1 MGIWRSIKHTL
12 SRNRAQVFR
21 DSVSAGEATRD
32 EVLRLSRADLE
43 GERGVS
49 GTLWAAAQDGR
60 GGLPVDPV
68 SDALSG
74 VEWFAAVDLMRRSGG
89 QVPGLEQAVKLPI
102 LSTEWSIEGESDELR
117 ELVRANLLDDSDDT
131 SMSTTWADV
140 LRRAINCVFYGL
152 WAFELVWKEAGGV
165 LVLRRLA
172 DRLPHTITAFVPD
185 GDGGLEGIVQTA
197 EGLDGEEVEVAIP
210 ISKLLLL
217 PWQMEGDNWH
227 GLSIL
232 RGAYKHWR
240 TVDTAYALANIGL
253 SHNLNNVPLGTVPAE
268 TRAEER
274 QAFLDLLSSAQQGEA
289 AALIKPAG
297 YEVEQLFTGATADYL
312 LPYIQHHEQWIARV
326 ALADFLQ
333 LGESARTFG
342 AEKIRLF
349 LASLEAVASHIES
362 LFNRHLIRRMVLL
375 NAPTAEGADLPRLMH
390 QPPGRGMDLEALG
403 GCLEKLTNGGWVAP
417 DPSGADEDYWRS
429 MLGLPE
435 RERSGTA
442 PASAGV
448 ADGTS
453 ALREGETAPASAGV
467 ADGTSALR
475 EGAAAQE
482 FADPSVG
489 EVVRAVRREQAELL
503 ADWEARAERH
513 AESILRA
520 LLAQIESSLAS
531 GDTSR
536 LGAVSAPEGLVVAWG
551 EDIARWLGAVRVQAR
566 VAAGLPTAPTAGA
579 VGVGGSPAGASE
591 PLITEADRV
600 RGLVVARHL
609 AEAAVFEVVQAAL
622 DGASAEQIAQRYV
635 AVVNR
640 RLAVDLDAAAAE
652 IVEGLDATA

>member
-1 MGIWRSIKHTL
+1 
-12 SRNRAQVFR
+12 
-21 DSVSAGEATRD
+21 
-32 EVLRLSRADLE
+32 
-43 GERGVS
+43 
-49 GTLWAAAQDGR
+49 
-60 GGLPVDPV
+60 
-68 SDALSG
+68 
-74 VEWFAAVDLMRRSGG
+74 
-89 QVPGLEQAVKLPI
+89 
-102 LSTEWSIEGESDELR
+102 
-117 ELVRANLLDDSDDT
+117 
-131 SMSTTWADV
+131 
-140 LRRAINCVFYGL
+140 
-152 WAFELVWKEAGGV
+152 
-165 LVLRRLA
+165 
-172 DRLPHTITAFVPD
+172 
-185 GDGGLEGIVQTA
+185 
-197 EGLDGEEVEVAIP
+197 
-210 ISKLLLL
+210 
-217 PWQMEGDNWH
+217 
-227 GLSIL
+227 LSIL

-403 GCLEKLTNGGWVAP
+403 RFLEKLTNGGWVAP

-448 ADGTS
+448 
-453 ALREGETAPASAGV
+453 
-467 ADGTSALR
+467 
-475 EGAAAQE
+475 
-482 FADPSVG
+482 
-489 EVVRAVRREQAELL
+489 
-503 ADWEARAERH
+503 
-513 AESILRA
+513 
-520 LLAQIESSLAS
+520 
-531 GDTSR
+531 
-536 LGAVSAPEGLVVAWG
+536 
-551 EDIARWLGAVRVQAR
+551 
-566 VAAGLPTAPTAGA
+566 
-579 VGVGGSPAGASE
+579 
-591 PLITEADRV
+591 
-600 RGLVVARHL
+600 
-609 AEAAVFEVVQAAL
+609 
-622 DGASAEQIAQRYV
+622 
-635 AVVNR
+635 
-640 RLAVDLDAAAAE
+640 
-652 IVEGLDATA
+652 

>member
-362 LFNRHLIRRMVLL
+362 LFNRHLVRRMVLL

-403 GCLEKLTNGGWVAP
+403 GFLETLTTGQWVAP
-417 DPSGADEDYWRS
+417 DPSGADEDYWRA

-435 RERSGTA
+435 RAAPTGAVPAPVGVGSSPA
-442 PASAGV
+442 PAGELLSAS
-448 ADGTS
+448 TS
-453 ALREGETAPASAGV
+453 SGSGEAAPAVAG
-467 ADGTSALR
+467 ATPPSPDG
-475 EGAAAQE
+475 GAAQE

-520 LLAQIESSLAS
+520 LLAQIDSSLAS

-536 LGAVSAPEGLVVAWG
+536 LGAVSAPEGLVLAWG

-566 VAAGLPTAPTAGA
+566 VAAGLAAYAARTD
-579 VGVGGSPAGASE
+579 GVA
-591 PLITEADRV
+591 EADRV

-635 AVVNR
+635 VVVNR

>member
-60 GGLPVDPV
+60 GGLPVDPYN
-68 SDALSG
+68 DALDG
-74 VEWFAAVDLMRRSGG
+74 ADWFRVVDRMRRSGG
-89 QVPGLEQAVKLPI
+89 VVPAVEQVLKLPI
-102 LSTEWSIEGESDELR
+102 LSTEWSVEGESDELR
-117 ELVRANLLDDSDDT
+117 ELVRSNLLDDSDDT

-140 LRRAINCVFYGL
+140 LRRSVNCTLYGL
-152 WAFELVWKEAGGV
+152 WAFELVWKEAGGA

-185 GDGGLEGIVQTA
+185 GDGGLEGVVQTA
-197 EGLDGEEVEVAIP
+197 DDLEGEEVKVEIP

-232 RGAYKHWR
+232 RGAYKHWQIADVCY
-240 TVDTAYALANIGL
+240 TLANVGL
-253 SHNLNNVPLGTVPAE
+253 SHNLNNVPVGTVPAE
-268 TRAEER
+268 ARKEER
-274 QAFLDLLSSAQQGEA
+274 DAFLDLLSGAQQGEA
-289 AALIKPAG
+289 SALVKPAG
-297 YEVEQLFTGATADYL
+297 YEVEQLFGGVSADYL
-312 LPYIQHHEQWIARV
+312 LPYIQHHEQWVARMV
-326 ALADFLQ
+326 LADFLQ

-375 NAPTAEGADLPRLMH
+375 NAPTAEGADLPRLVH

-403 GCLEKLTNGGWVAP
+403 GFLEKLTNGAWVAP

-442 PASAGV
+442 PAPGGTAPSGVDASEPLAG
-448 ADGTS
+448 D
-453 ALREGETAPASAGV
+453 ETAQDDEP
-467 ADGTSALR
+467 
-475 EGAAAQE
+475 AAAQA
-482 FADPSVG
+482 FADPTVG
-489 EVVRAVRREQAELL
+489 EVVRGVRREQEALL
-503 ADWEARAERH
+503 ADWQARAERH

-520 LLAQIESSLAS
+520 LLEQIGQSLAS
-531 GDTSR
+531 GDASR
-536 LGAVSAPEGLVVAWG
+536 LGAVSAPDGLVVAWG
-551 EDIARWLGAVRVQAR
+551 EDIALWLGAVRVQAR
-566 VAAGLPTAPTAGA
+566 VAAGLPALDQGP
-579 VGVGGSPAGASE
+579 
-591 PLITEADRV
+591 TEADRV

-609 AEAAVFEVVQAAL
+609 AEAARFEVVQAAL
-622 DGASAEQIAQRYV
+622 DGSSAEQIAQRYV

-640 RLAVDLDAAAAE
+640 RLALDLDAAAAE
-652 IVEGLDATA
+652 IVEGLDATV